1 LPGVDNLDAVDEERS
16 REVGD
21 VVRKGVALLAAMA
34 VVIAGGTWLLVH
46 ALGLNE
52 GGGSGQVVG
61 TPTPVTPLPSTALP
75 VPGDSAG
82 PDDGIGDEST
92 GGATDGAASD
102 EQSPARPAV
111 RLPQLAITPLTAGPM
126 ERLNL
131 TGTYPGHDNVSL
143 QVQRLEGGTWADFP
157 TEARVNMGT
166 FETYVM
172 TSHTG
177 RNKFRVYDPQEDKAS
192 NVVTIRIG

>member
-1 LPGVDNLDAVDEERS
+1 LSGVDSLDGVDEERS

-46 ALGLNE
+46 ALGLNSADDA
-52 GGGSGQVVG
+52 GTVLG
-61 TPTPVTPLPSTALP
+61 TPAPVTPLPTTALP
-75 VPGDSAG
+75 VPGDTATTGDTAG
-82 PDDGIGDEST
+82 PDAIGSAAAPGT
-92 GGATDGAASD
+92 TRPGAAGP
-102 EQSPARPAV
+102 PAARG
-111 RLPQLAITPLTAGPM
+111 LHLNITPLRAAPG
-126 ERLNL
+126 ERINI
-131 TGTYPGHDNVSL
+131 TGTYPRHDNVSV

-157 TEARVNMGT
+157 TQAQVDMGT

-177 RNKFRVYDPQEDKAS
+177 PNKFRVYDPQEDRAS
-192 NVVTIRIG
+192 NVVTVRIG